1 MRNIQ
6 LFYLLRI
13 YKYANIYNA
22 QLLYTVQYILT
33 KAIETAWV
41 HYSTG
46 LKGQVGHAFLS
57 FQSSTNHVPL
67 TPLLQLI
74 GQDADQTGSL
84 AFVLYVLQKSRNV
97 CLPRGE
103 RSRVNPQVAS
113 RLTQMCNLAFL
124 YII

>member
-6 LFYLLRI
+6 HFYLLRI

-46 LKGQVGHAFLS
+46 LKGQVRHAFLS

-67 TPLLQLI
+67 TPLLQLNWSRRRSDRI
-74 GQDADQTGSL
+74 SSL
-84 AFVLYVLQKSRNV
+84 CALLLQKSRNV

-103 RSRVNPQVAS
+103 RSRVSPQVAS